1 MVTRFGEGKNKCIQI
16 IFRLWKKELEKN
28 NGNSR
33 IILLRRRVCC
43 RFQKCMSALRP
54 SFRLCSFSACLYIFL
69 LSLAVWFKQ
78 LNCVLCVWKSCVL
91 TFFLF
96 VFKARH
102 LTEIIAQYIILSC
115 CHVYSVKK
123 LQEIGLGSVP
133 DSAQS
138 ETRCQLHF
146 VQITVAQSQFHSA
159 LGHEVWLQNRKNITS
174 HFFFLDW
181 DFVDQSKRTC
191 TTGLNMPLKQTAV
204 PVGKHWLNLLVS
216 SAAAMLL

>member
-33 IILLRRRVCC
+33 ILLLRRRVCC

-54 SFRLCSFSACLYIFL
+54 SFCLLYIFL

-138 ETRCQLHF
+138 DAVSASLCADHSGTESIPLSSGTWSVTAKSEEYHF
-146 VQITVAQSQFHSA
+146 S
-159 LGHEVWLQNRKNITS
+159 
-174 HFFFLDW
+174 FFFFRLR
-181 DFVDQSKRTC
+181 FCRSV
-191 TTGLNMPLKQTAV
+191 
-204 PVGKHWLNLLVS
+204 
-216 SAAAMLL
+216 